1 MLSTQ
6 NKPMKLLLLL
16 ASFATALTIAV
27 IGCER
32 SSAQGS
38 AQSNAK
44 APVYFP
50 PDQIHTPTA
59 YVALASLGEPS
70 FSEAS
75 KDTSFIAFRLSYFSP
90 VPERMVAVRL
100 VVNADGSGQV
110 VSAFSSGTARE
121 IRRNENSVTVADV
134 DKLLQLLTKG
144 EFWSMPSIEAP
155 GKTDAAGR
163 KPYVLDGAFFM
174 VEGVQLGSFHYVSR
188 QNPQPGSITE
198 IACYL
203 AKDLAKPA
211 IPPFQSGCARL
222 GQ

>member
-6 NKPMKLLLLL
+6 NKPMRLLLLL
-16 ASFATALTIAV
+16 TSFATALTIAV
-27 IGCER
+27 IGSER
-32 SSAQGS
+32 SQGY
-38 AQSNAK
+38 AQSNSK

-70 FSEAS
+70 FFEAS
-75 KDTSFIAFRLSYFSP
+75 KDTSFVAFRLSYFSP

-110 VSAFSSGTARE
+110 VSAFSSGTAKE
-121 IRRNENSVTVADV
+121 IKRNENSVTVADV
-134 DKLLQLLTKG
+134 NKLLQLLTKA
-144 EFWSMPSIEAP
+144 EFWSMPTIEAL

-188 QNPQPGSITE
+188 QNPQPGPITE

-211 IPPFQSGCARL
+211 IPLFQSGCARL